1 MHEYH
6 GGPSYDRNE
15 PETGIPK
22 ERSLST
28 RESKFV
34 GLSIAIK
41 KTLNYSILNWR
52 NNRTSNPDGDDI
64 QERYPLLL
72 LFPDLRKNSA
82 DMLAIIEGNLV
93 PEEITRKLVGKK
105 ADFTHLKKSRQ
116 RQVERKNNEN
126 IQTEVA
132 RHAEPGS
139 IMTKTSLMKITYRQ
153 FWKNR
158 YFS

>member
-116 RQVERKNNEN
+116 RQDF
-126 IQTEVA
+126 
-132 RHAEPGS
+132 
-139 IMTKTSLMKITYRQ
+139 TYEDHLPTILEEQVFFISEHKRRGNL
-153 FWKNR
+153 KL
-158 YFS
+158 